1 MKTFCAFLILGLLH
15 TAVSAQTR
23 NDSLVTEI
31 LPDMEVPDSMQ
42 IVHAYMQQIDS
53 LAAVRDSLNAVGV
66 QSTFDA
72 YYYRLVLPSTLY
84 MGVLRDLMS
93 TTTAHTQ
100 DEKLLRLRTISRTM
114 ARLYTQN
121 PWLVAQT
128 DEDLRN
134 AGELR
139 NDITSNTLTH
149 DGRLSEKVNEVDLS
163 SDVDE
168 NVVVVTRRPKFW
180 KVAANT
186 SLKFTQNYYSDNWF
200 QGGVNTYSGLNTFNI
215 SANFNNQRKI
225 IWDNNLSAQLGFQT
239 AKNDTRRAFRPT
251 SNSVRLVTKFGY
263 QAWKKIYYSTQVQMS
278 SQIVP
283 NYNSGTDVCNTD
295 FLSPLDMTVSV
306 GMNFN
311 FNIKKFTAS
320 LVVAPMAYTLRY
332 VDRDALVTN
341 YGIRPGHNSYHRWGP
356 NVTFNGSWPIAKN
369 VSWSTRIYWFSNLSY
384 TSIDWENTFNFKVNR
399 LISATLYVYPK
410 FDDSAIRYKNKN
422 GKYIMLK
429 EWLSLGLDYSF

>member
-1 MKTFCAFLILGLLH
+1 MKRFCAFLIAVLLH
-15 TAVSAQTR
+15 IAVFAQTR
-23 NDSLVTEI
+23 NDSLVTTYF
-31 LPDMEVPDSMQ
+31 PDIEVPDSMR
-42 IVHAYMQQIDS
+42 VVFGYMQRIDS
-53 LAAVRDSLNAVGV
+53 LVAVRDSLNAVGV
-66 QSTFDA
+66 QPAFDA
-72 YYYRLVLPSTLY
+72 YYYRLLLPSTLY

-93 TTTAHTQ
+93 TTDPDSQ
-100 DEKLLRLRTISRTM
+100 DEKLLRLKTISRTM
-114 ARLYTQN
+114 ARLYTRS

-134 AGELR
+134 AGEIR
-139 NDITSNTLTH
+139 NDITSSTLTH
-149 DGRLSEKVNEVDLS
+149 SSRLSEKVEEVDLS

-200 QGGVNTYSGLNTFNI
+200 QGGDNTYSGLNTFNI

-225 IWDNNLSAQLGFQT
+225 IWENSLNAQLGFQT
-239 AKNDTRRAFRPT
+239 AKNDTKRAFRPT
-251 SNSVRLVTKFGY
+251 SNSVRLNTKFGY

-311 FNIKKFTAS
+311 FNIKKFSAS

-410 FDDSAIRYKNKN
+410 FDDSAIRYKNKH
-422 GKYIMLK
+422 GKYIMMK